1 MTAMGE
7 RLPGLRRAVWV
18 ISAALVLVGATAGE
32 AAADGS
38 ITGTITKA
46 AGGPAANAC
55 VSASSATA
63 VELEATTADA
73 GGNYSI
79 AGLGAADD
87 YTVRFSACGTANL
100 VSEYYDDKSDIDSA
114 DLVTVVDGVP
124 TAGISA
130 ELATGGSIT
139 GTVTGPGGAPLDDV
153 CVQANGPTD
162 TGSAETDA
170 GGDYTIDSLP
180 TGDYEVHF
188 ESCIAGALLSE
199 YYDDKPTAATADL
212 VAVTAGTPTPNIDA
226 ELALGGTI
234 SGTATGPG
242 GAPLE
247 DLCVSAADAGFDNAG
262 SAVTDAAGDYTIA
275 GLHAASYKVKF
286 FSCGVGNWATEFYDD
301 KPTRAS
307 ADALPG

>member
-1 MTAMGE
+1 M
-7 RLPGLRRAVWV
+7 
-18 ISAALVLVGATAGE
+18 
-32 AAADGS
+32 
-38 ITGTITKA
+38 
-46 AGGPAANAC
+46 
-55 VSASSATA
+55 SASSATA

-100 VSEYYDDKSDIDSA
+100 VSEYYDDKPDIDSA

-212 VAVTAGTPTPNIDA
+212 VAVTAGTPTPDIDA

-234 SGTATGPG
+234 SGTVTGPAARRSRTSASAPPTPASTTPGQRSPTPRRVHDRRPARRQLQGQVLLLRRRQLGDRVLRRQADPGVGRCDHGHARVRRPPASTPELVG
-242 GAPLE
+242 GATISGTVTGP
-247 DLCVSAADAGFDNAG
+247 AAAR
-262 SAVTDAAGDYTIA
+262 S
-275 GLHAASYKVKF
+275 
-286 FSCGVGNWATEFYDD
+286 
-301 KPTRAS
+301 
-307 ADALPG
+307 